1 MRALSIG
8 DDLFNTE
15 RHTGDRDLSKSRSQM
30 WRRHDCRPVTD
41 DRTCFHLVCWF
52 IWTSNIFLS
61 LLNAMI
67 FFCYSC
73 FYFSEDTPTDR
84 VCLFILMFQRSNV
97 FNRCWLENC
106 WKANRQRSEKN
117 LIGCHI
123 ISRWIYCQSVSWKGR
138 FCSAPSSF
146 VLNLKMSEKRARV
159 SPAFVYPLPEQQVPV
174 VRNSGASSRATSD
187 IFMIK
192 PNSARNTRP
201 YPELLRSTPVVKQQG
216 FLRTILRGIRGES
229 SVVGCESLFT
239 PMDMFSTVGHASN
252 REGSS
257 KEQRFVR
264 QNNTARID
272 YLFGVHHGAVH

>member
-1 MRALSIG
+1 
-8 DDLFNTE
+8 
-15 RHTGDRDLSKSRSQM
+15 
-30 WRRHDCRPVTD
+30 
-41 DRTCFHLVCWF
+41 
-52 IWTSNIFLS
+52 
-61 LLNAMI
+61 
-67 FFCYSC
+67 
-73 FYFSEDTPTDR
+73 
-84 VCLFILMFQRSNV
+84 
-97 FNRCWLENC
+97 
-106 WKANRQRSEKN
+106 
-117 LIGCHI
+117 
-123 ISRWIYCQSVSWKGR
+123 
-138 FCSAPSSF
+138 
-146 VLNLKMSEKRARV
+146 MSEKRARV